1 MAIEM
6 ATDMATAEVI
16 VASVLDRWKAA
27 IEEHRPEEVAALFTD
42 DAIFQGLRP
51 YSVGRQGVTEYYAGQ
66 PLGLVP
72 TYRILETRQPADGVV
87 LGYVDVDFA
96 FTDRPTVRVLLSVL
110 LTRSGEDWLI
120 AHYQVSPAPA

>member
-1 MAIEM
+1 MA
-6 ATDMATAEVI
+6 AAEVI
-16 VASVLDRWKAA
+16 VADVLDRWKVA

-51 YSVGRQGVTEYYAGQ
+51 YSVGRQGIADYYASQ

-72 TYRILETRQPADGVV
+72 TYRILETRQLADGVI
-87 LGYVDVDFA
+87 LGYVEVDFA
-96 FTDRPTVRVLLSVL
+96 FTDRPTIRVLLSVL
-110 LTRSGEDWLI
+110 LTRTGTDWFI

>member
-1 MAIEM
+1 M

-16 VASVLDRWKAA
+16 VADVLDRWKAA
-27 IEEHRPEEVAALFTD
+27 IEEHRPEEVATLFTG

-51 YSVGRQGVTEYYAGQ
+51 YSVGRQGITDYYAGQ

-72 TYRILETRQPADGVV
+72 TYRILETRQPTDGVV

-110 LTRSGEDWLI
+110 LTRSGDDWLI

>member
-16 VASVLDRWKAA
+16 VADVLDRWKAA
-27 IEEHRPEEVAALFTD
+27 IEEHRPDEVAALFTD

-51 YSVGRQGVTEYYAGQ
+51 YSVGRQGITDYYAGQ

-72 TYRILETRQPADGVV
+72 TYRILETRQPTDGVV

-110 LTRSGEDWLI
+110 LTRSGDDWLI

>member
-1 MAIEM
+1 M

-16 VASVLDRWKAA
+16 VADVLDRWKAA
-27 IEEHRPEEVAALFTD
+27 IEEHRPDEVAALFTD

-51 YSVGRQGVTEYYAGQ
+51 YSVGRQGITDYYAGQ

-72 TYRILETRQPADGVV
+72 TYRILETRQPTDGVV

-110 LTRSGEDWLI
+110 LTRSGDDWLI